1 MASDANKKAFIRILK
16 EIGLYNEWIR
26 ERKKFLG
33 IHSDIIQNFEMDECI
48 KDSFKDSLIFS
59 FYFGE
64 SSYPEMWKT
73 LYDSFAP
80 STTNYSLINNENLM
94 DVLKSYIESYM
105 KWLKK

>member
-1 MASDANKKAFIRILK
+1 MDNKKAFIRILK

-26 ERKKFLG
+26 ERKRFLG
-33 IHSDIIQNFEMDECI
+33 IHSDIIQNLKMDECI
-48 KDSFKDSLIFS
+48 KDSFKDSLILS
-59 FYFGE
+59 FYFGD

-94 DVLKSYIESYM
+94 GVLKSYIESYM